1 MRRARRWRRREGDL
15 MSNIHRI
22 LHARRDEIGAAWLEK
37 ILVLAKTDSSSALTV
52 KMLKSEAAEFLAA
65 FLRFIEHAGYDVG
78 SSHMAPIA
86 ELVARISA
94 SHAREGLTPTETA
107 TFVLSFKDALLP
119 VLIDAFGG
127 DPRALADELTGV
139 SRVVDQLSLK
149 TFAAFVETREQ
160 TIQQQGRA
168 LLELSTPTLQV
179 WPEIILMPLVGVID
193 TLRAQQVME
202 DLLTAIVKERALVAI
217 LDVTGV
223 PVIDTRVALHLTK
236 TIAAARMLGAQV
248 VLTGISPD
256 AAQTMVKL
264 DVDFSNIRTRGTLRA
279 GLAEALRLVGQ
290 SVPTKV

>member
-1 MRRARRWRRREGDL
+1 MANLFQILDQRR
-15 MSNIHRI
+15 S
-22 LHARRDEIGAAWLEK
+22 EIGAAWTEK
-37 ILVLAKTDSSSALTV
+37 ILVLARKDSSSALTI

-65 FLRFIEHAGYDVG
+65 FLKFLEHGGYDTN
-78 SSHMAPIA
+78 SSHFSSVA

-94 SHAREGLTPTETA
+94 NHAREGLTPTETA

-119 VLIDAFGG
+119 VMVEAFG
-127 DPRALADELTGV
+127 DNPRSLADELTGIN
-139 SRVVDQLSLK
+139 RVVDQLSLK

-160 TIQQQGRA
+160 IIQRQSNA
-168 LLELSTPTLQV
+168 LVELSTPTLLV
-179 WPEIILMPLVGVID
+179 WSEILLVPLVGVID
-193 TLRAQQVME
+193 TKRAQQVME
-202 DLLTAIVKERALVAI
+202 ELLTAIVRERALVAI

-236 TIAAARMLGAQV
+236 TISAARMLGAQV

-264 DVDFSNIRTRGTLRA
+264 DVDFSTIRTRGTLRS

-290 SVPTKV
+290 GMPTKS